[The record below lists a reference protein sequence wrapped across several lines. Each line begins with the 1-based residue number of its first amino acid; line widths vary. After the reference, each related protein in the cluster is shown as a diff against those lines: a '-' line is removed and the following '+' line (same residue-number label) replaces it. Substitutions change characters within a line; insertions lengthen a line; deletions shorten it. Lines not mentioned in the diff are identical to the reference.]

1 MTGAAPRPEPT
12 APRPW
17 HFPTFERRTV
27 AGGSV
32 ISAHLPGRAL
42 AVASLVVDAGA
53 ALEPRGQEGVAEIVA
68 RALSEGA
75 AGRDAYDFGVAGEQI
90 GATWRSSTDWDS
102 MRFGFEVPVSELSAA
117 TALLADA
124 ARSATF
130 ADDAVDRVLDE
141 RIDEISIERSQP
153 AVLAAE
159 ALAAAV
165 FSPQSRYSA
174 SDGGDPASLEALGRE
189 DIRRYRDARIR
200 KEAATLVVV
209 GDLGD
214 VDIDALGHTVFDGW
228 DGHATGASAPLV
240 EARES
245 GRRTVIVDR
254 PGSVQSVV
262 MVGHDGPPRAIEDYV
277 AMTTMALVLGGMFSS
292 RLNMKLREEKGYAY
306 GAFGGFD
313 TRKHGGVFA
322 ARAAV
327 QSEVT
332 VPALADLVAEIE
344 RVQRDGVTAEELE
357 QARSYRAGVFPV
369 NFAGVMPV
377 ASGLG
382 DVVVH
387 GFRDDHF
394 DALRAK
400 ILEVT
405 LDEVNETAH
414 RHLRPEDFVTVVVG
428 DASGF
433 ADDIGSLGLG
443 PVEIVRDGL

>member
-1 MTGAAPRPEPT
+1 MTNRPEPGP
-12 APRPW
+12 PRPW
-17 HFPTFERRTV
+17 TFPAFERRTV
-27 AGGSV
+27 AGGRMLT
-32 ISAHLPGRAL
+32 AHLPGRPL

-53 ALEPRGQEGVAEIVA
+53 VLEPHAQAGVSEIVA
-68 RALSEGA
+68 RAMSEGA
-75 AGRDAYDFGVAGEQI
+75 AGRDSYEFGVAGERI

-102 MRFGFEVPVSELSAA
+102 LRVGFEVPAADLPAA

-124 ARSATF
+124 ARSADF
-130 ADDAVDRVLDE
+130 ADDVLDRVLDE

-159 ALAAAV
+159 ALGSAL
-165 FSPQSRYSA
+165 FQSDSRYA
-174 SDGGDPASLEALGRE
+174 YPDGGVPDTLEALQHG
-189 DIRRYRDARIR
+189 DIRSYRDARLR
-200 KEAATLVVV
+200 REAASLVVV
-209 GDLGD
+209 GDLDGID
-214 VDIDALGHTVFDGW
+214 LDALGHAVFDGW
-228 DGHATGASAPLV
+228 EGDGSASGQPVVA
-240 EARES
+240 ARGS
-245 GRRTVIVDR
+245 GRRVVVVDR

-262 MVGHDGPPRAIEDYV
+262 MMGHDGPPRAIDDYV

-332 VPALADLVAEIE
+332 VPALADMIAEIE
-344 RVQRDGVTAEELE
+344 RVQATGVTAEELE

-369 NFAGVMPV
+369 NFAGVGSV
-377 ASGLG
+377 AAGLG
-382 DVVVH
+382 DIVVH
-387 GFRDDHF
+387 GFADDHF

-400 ILEVT
+400 ILDVT
-405 LDEVNETAH
+405 LDEVNAAASS
-414 RHLRPEDFVTVVVG
+414 RLRPEDLVTVVVG

-433 ADDIGSLGLG
+433 ATELESLGLG
-443 PVEIVRDGL
+443 PVEIVRDAQ